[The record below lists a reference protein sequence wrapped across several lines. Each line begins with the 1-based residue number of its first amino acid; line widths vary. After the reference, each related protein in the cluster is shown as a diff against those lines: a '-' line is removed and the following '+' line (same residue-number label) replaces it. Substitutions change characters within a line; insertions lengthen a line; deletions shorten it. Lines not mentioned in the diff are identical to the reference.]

1 MISAP
6 VCFVK
11 MGDNEKVGMDLTSL
25 LFRERMV
32 FLFHEINDD
41 LAGSVIQQLL
51 ALEALDDRKPI
62 QMYINS
68 PGGSV
73 SAGLAIYDT
82 MCRLKCSVET
92 ICVGSACSMA
102 AVLLAAGTK
111 GRRYATE
118 NSTVMIHQVLGGAS
132 GQATDVEIA
141 CRNII
146 QTKERLNK
154 LLSGMTGQAVEK
166 VRLDCERDNFM
177 TAEQAM
183 EYGII
188 DRVLENG
195 GIQSDC
201 A

>member
-6 VCFVK
+6 MCLVK
-11 MGDNEKVGMDLTSL
+11 SGDNEKIAMDLPSL

-32 FLFHEINDD
+32 FLFHEITDD
-41 LAGSVIQQLL
+41 LACSVIQQLL

-62 QMYINS
+62 QIYINS

-82 MCRLKCSVET
+82 MCRLKCEVET

-111 GRRYATE
+111 GKRYATE

-146 QTKERLNK
+146 QTKERLNR
-154 LLSGMTGQAVEK
+154 LLAKMTGRDVEQ

-177 TAEQAM
+177 TASQALG
-183 EYGII
+183 YGLI
-188 DRVLENG
+188 DQVLEN
-195 GIQSDC
+195 D
-201 A
+201 

>member
-11 MGDNEKVGMDLTSL
+11 MGDNEKVGMDLPSL

-82 MCRLKCSVET
+82 MCRLKCDVET
-92 ICVGSACSMA
+92 ICVGSASSMGA
-102 AVLLAAGTK
+102 FLLAAGTK
-111 GRRYATE
+111 GKRYATE

-146 QTKERLNK
+146 QTKERLNRLMAK
-154 LLSGMTGQAVEK
+154 MTDHDVDQI
-166 VRLDCERDNFM
+166 RQDCERDNFM
-177 TAEQAM
+177 TAAQAL
-183 EYGII
+183 EYGLI
-188 DRVLENG
+188 DQVLEN
-195 GIQSDC
+195 D
-201 A
+201 